1 MVDAQVA
8 FTAPERMR
16 VGQTLAVQ
24 AILAP
29 GMDADLAN
37 RLIGLLTAQGRRE
50 VAQLRASDR
59 MRATL
64 TGGAA
69 FEVTP
74 SGPQMQFVGSNEP
87 TTWHWEAAAKLA
99 GKHELT
105 LSFEAIISVN
115 GVEGQRRIRTLTRTI
130 EVEDGWPET
139 LSEWLTL
146 LKEMAEKASYLWL
159 TVLVPIGVFVGSRWR
174 RWQRTEGVAG
184 TSGAATAGTRNSVDT
199 VPASAPTTPHADVKA
214 GQAPP

>member
-1 MVDAQVA
+1 MRLWARVAIIAAAFAVILGLLNSLAFLPRAQNPRANLPSRPEIVRAAPPRPPTLDPAPEFPRSAMFQAVDAALGRMVDAQVA

-16 VGQTLAVQ
+16 IGQTLAVQ

-29 GMDADLAN
+29 GVDADLAN

-64 TGGAA
+64 TGGTA

-74 SGPQMQFVGSNEP
+74 SGPQMQFVGSKEP
-87 TTWHWEAAAKLA
+87 TVWHWEAAAKMA

-105 LSFEAIISVN
+105 LGFEAIISVN
-115 GVEGQRRIRTLTRTI
+115 STLR
-130 EVEDGWPET
+130 
-139 LSEWLTL
+139 
-146 LKEMAEKASYLWL
+146 
-159 TVLVPIGVFVGSRWR
+159 
-174 RWQRTEGVAG
+174 
-184 TSGAATAGTRNSVDT
+184 
-199 VPASAPTTPHADVKA
+199 
-214 GQAPP
+214 